1 MNKRGLSTVV
11 TVLIILLL
19 TIVALSIL
27 WFFVKD
33 YILDRAELIKDREK
47 FFTEEF
53 EILELKVEDKQF
65 NITLRKTGGEIET
78 TKETVEV
85 SIGADI
91 FSVID
96 LSGSMCWCND
106 APEDC
111 CIDMDGSWSNDSHCE
126 GVDPSLE
133 DVCTNICYGVFG
145 WGRCRDINFNL
156 NPTPVTC
163 CINDLGGTW
172 VEDSSCWGTDLG
184 GEAICTACGG
194 IFVDRITP
202 TQIAN
207 RRLVDTTFQEESI
220 ARMGFVAYD
229 TVIIGEERGSLFTLT
244 NDATKLKDA
253 ITLWEAHNQTCI
265 CCGINEATLRFKE
278 QSDYKIK
285 TMIVMSD
292 GFTGEQCDEQGVTG
306 DLDNN
311 GEADTAADDAIQ
323 AAIDAMNELEDLTI
337 YTVGVGVGV
346 DEETLQNIANAVG
359 GEYLSATNID
369 DLIFV
374 YETIGQRIKTVHIS
388 EHSYESILFIFS
400 SATDSYEMIS
410 LELPEVLGRKDYSFD
425 LAGKLEGEI
434 IKIEI
439 YPTYI
444 LESGRE
450 VIGPLMDTWEPD
462 YWASKE

>member
-19 TIVALSIL
+19 TIVALGIL
-27 WFFVKD
+27 WVFVKD
-33 YILDRAELIKDREK
+33 FISDRAELIKDREK

-96 LSGSMCWCND
+96 LSGSMCWCNNP
-106 APEDC
+106 PEDC
-111 CIDMDGSWSNDSHCE
+111 CDSIDGSWNNDSYC
-126 GVDPSLE
+126 VDISEEECISCGGYLSWGECRNDASIPEYFTPS
-133 DVCTNICYGVFG
+133 
-145 WGRCRDINFNL
+145 
-156 NPTPVTC
+156 C
-163 CINDLGGTW
+163 CSSIGGTW